1 MRLTNKMITNNA
13 SGNINGNKVLVD
25 KTNTQMT
32 TQKKIA
38 RPSEN
43 PVIAIRSLRLQTT
56 LNKVNQ
62 YYEKN
67 IPDAESWMD
76 VTETALTN
84 IKDLLKNMRTLCVN
98 GSTGTL
104 TEDDRSTILTQLKSL
119 QSQVYA
125 EGNAD
130 YAGRTVFTGYRTNKT
145 LTFTNNDSKT
155 NYNITEPS
163 NSDKIYKK
171 RFYTNEVEVPAT
183 ATEMRGGVNKS
194 TMDVGQ
200 SDYNVIRLSY
210 DLDNLGDENAVPNPI
225 PADQVNS
232 FEYTFRRDDGT
243 TKTYTMNL
251 DVDATT
257 SEAKLTEFDDPDSAD
272 PTNPRKVSYAKLNAG
287 VDGDGNAETPATLN
301 EVLVFNDE
309 ADWAAWSKTQ
319 TDTNGAKF
327 TTKYVP
333 ENSAVIIKSTG
344 EMVLGDKA
352 ADVFLS
358 HDASFNVNYN
368 KTGFKSGELRPE
380 YYFNCTQY
388 TDETGAETNEEA
400 GVKGTKFERFDAN
413 GKSVAYEIQY
423 TVSQNQELTVNMEA
437 NEAFNHDIYQDMG
450 DMIDIVN
457 RAVAAHNKVDA
468 IKGMMGMDEYQSETD
483 QAQLN
488 EWLKAAQKEA
498 DYADDNLQKRY
509 GELLGN
515 VDSYLEDIT
524 LAITKMGCRG
534 DQLEITKTRMN
545 NQQETVEELQSTND
559 DMDLSDI
566 IIKYTAAYTAYQSSL
581 TAAGKLGQQTL
592 LNYI

>member
-1 MRLTNKMITNNA
+1 MRITNKMITNNA

-183 ATEMRGGVNKS
+183 ATEMRAGVNKD

-200 SDYNVIRLSY
+200 SNYNVIRLSY

-243 TKTYTMNL
+243 TKTYKMNL
-251 DVDATT
+251 DVDANGDPN
-257 SEAKLTEFDDPDSAD
+257 LTEFDDPDSAD
-272 PTNPRKVSYAKLNAG
+272 PSNPRKVSYAKLNAG
-287 VDGDGNAETPATLN
+287 VDGDGVAETPATLN

-319 TDTNGAKF
+319 TDTNGAKH

-413 GKSVAYEIQY
+413 GKAVTYEIQY

>member
-1 MRLTNKMITNNA
+1 MRITNKMITNNA

-104 TEDDRSTILTQLKSL
+104 TEDDRSTILTQLKAL

-145 LTFTNNDSKT
+145 LTFTENDSKT
-155 NYNITEPS
+155 SYNITEPS
-163 NSDKIYKK
+163 NADKIYKK

-183 ATEMRGGVNKS
+183 ADEMRNCTDNIKS
-194 TMDVGQ
+194 TMDVAQ
-200 SDYNVIRLSY
+200 TDYYVVRLAYDSIDDVKSFSY
-210 DLDNLGDENAVPNPI
+210 TMNG
-225 PADQVNS
+225 
-232 FEYTFRRDDGT
+232 
-243 TKTYTMNL
+243 KTYTM
-251 DVDATT
+251 VPK
-257 SEAKLTEFDDPDSAD
+257 E
-272 PTNPRKVSYAKLNAG
+272 TNPTPNETYTYTKKKSDDSTETVNVSYTYTDFG
-287 VDGDGNAETPATLN
+287 VGKDKDNNTETPASISSLRVFEN
-301 EVLVFNDE
+301 EAE
-309 ADWAAWSKTQ
+309 WEAWSKK
-319 TDTNGAKF
+319 NGNDQKN
-327 TTKYVP
+327 VP
-333 ENSAVIIKSTG
+333 DDGAVLIKSTG
-344 EMVLGDKA
+344 ELILGNTV
-352 ADVFLS
+352 ADTYLS
-358 HDASFNVNYN
+358 NDASFNINYD
-368 KTGFKSGELRPE
+368 KTGFDSGELRPE

-388 TDETGAETNEEA
+388 TDETGAETNEDVT
-400 GVKGTKFERFDAN
+400 GVEKGTKFERYDEN
-413 GKSVAYEIQY
+413 GKKKTYEIQY

-450 DMIDIVN
+450 DMIDIVD
-457 RAVAAHNKVDA
+457 RAISAHNKVDA

-483 QAQLN
+483 QAKLN

-509 GELLGN
+509 SELLGN
-515 VDSYLEDIT
+515 VDSYLEDIN
-524 LAITKMGCRG
+524 LSITKMGCRG
-534 DQLEITKTRMN
+534 DQLAITKTRMN
-545 NQQETVEELQSTND
+545 NQQQTVEELQSTND

>member
-1 MRLTNKMITNNA
+1 MRITNKMITNNA

-104 TEDDRSTILTQLKSL
+104 TEDDRSTILTQLKAL

-163 NSDKIYKK
+163 ASDKIYKK
-171 RFYTNEVEVPAT
+171 RFYTNEVEVPST
-183 ATEMRGGVNKS
+183 AAEMRGGVNKS

-200 SDYNVIRLSY
+200 SNYNVIRLSY

-243 TKTYTMNL
+243 TKTYKMNL
-251 DVDATT
+251 DVDANGDPN
-257 SEAKLTEFDDPDSAD
+257 LTEFDDPDSAD
-272 PTNPRKVSYAKLNAG
+272 SSNPRKVTYAKLNAG

-319 TDTNGAKF
+319 TDTNGDTL

-358 HDASFNVNYN
+358 HDATFNVNYN

-413 GKSVAYEIQY
+413 GKAVTYEIQY

-450 DMIDIVN
+450 DMIDVVN
-457 RAVAAHNKVDA
+457 RAVAAHDKVDK
-468 IKGMMGMDEYQSETD
+468 IKTMLKQDEYQSESD

>member
-1 MRLTNKMITNNA
+1 MRITNKMITNNA

-84 IKDLLKNMRTLCVN
+84 IKSLVTNMRTLCVN

-104 TEDDRSTILTQLKSL
+104 TEDDRNTILTQLKAL

-145 LTFTNNDSKT
+145 LTFTEDDTKT

-163 NSDKIYKK
+163 NADKIFKK
-171 RFYTNEVEVPAT
+171 RYYTNEVEVPST
-183 ATEMRGGVNKS
+183 ATEMRAGVNKD
-194 TMDVGQ
+194 TMDVGE
-200 SDYNVIRLSY
+200 SDYYVIRMAY
-210 DLDNLGDENAVPNPI
+210 DDIDKI
-225 PADQVNS
+225 NS
-232 FEYTFRRDDGT
+232 FEYTINDTTTAMTEGT
-243 TKTYTMNL
+243 NY
-251 DVDATT
+251 
-257 SEAKLTEFDDPDSAD
+257 
-272 PTNPRKVSYAKLNAG
+272 R
-287 VDGDGNAETPATLN
+287 
-301 EVLVFNDE
+301 VFKDE
-309 ADWAAWSKTQ
+309 AEWAAWSKTQ
-319 TDTNGAKF
+319 VDADGKNR

-333 ENSAVIIKSTG
+333 DDEMVIIKSTG
-344 EMVLGDKA
+344 EVILGNTI
-352 ADVFLS
+352 ADTYLS
-358 HDASFNVNYN
+358 NDATFNINYD
-368 KTGFKSGELRPE
+368 KTGFKNGELRPE

-388 TDETGAETNEEA
+388 TDETGAATNKEVDA
-400 GVKGTKFERFDAN
+400 NGKTLGIKFERFDEN
-413 GKSVAYEIQY
+413 GEPIKYDIQY

-437 NEAFNHDIYQDMG
+437 NESFNHDIYQDMG
-450 DMIDIVN
+450 DMIDIVD
-457 RAVAAHNKVDA
+457 RAVRAHNKVDQ
-468 IKGMMGMDEYQSETD
+468 IKGMLKADEYQSESD
-483 QAQLN
+483 QALLN
-488 EWLKAAQKEA
+488 DWLKAAQKEA
-498 DYADDNLQKRY
+498 DYADDNMQKTY
-509 GELLGN
+509 SELLGN
-515 VDSYLEDIT
+515 VDSYLEDIN
-524 LAITKMGCRG
+524 LSITKIGCRG
-534 DQLEITKTRMN
+534 DQLSMTKTRMN

>member
-1 MRLTNKMITNNA
+1 MRITNKMITNNA

-130 YAGRTVFTGYRTNKT
+130 YAGRTVFTGYRTDKT
-145 LTFTNNDSKT
+145 LTFTENDEKT
-155 NYNITEPS
+155 SYLITEPYS
-163 NSDKIYKK
+163 ADRIYKK
-171 RFYTNEVEVPAT
+171 SFYTNEVSVPPTADAVIDTTTLSNLKADQEVI
-183 ATEMRGGVNKS
+183 K
-194 TMDVGQ
+194 D
-200 SDYNVIRLSY
+200 DYYVIRMAY
-210 DLDNLGDENAVPNPI
+210 DNLDKV
-225 PADQVNS
+225 DS
-232 FEYTFRRDDGT
+232 FEYTLSGGT
-243 TKTYTMNL
+243 TPVAQT
-251 DVDATT
+251 
-257 SEAKLTEFDDPDSAD
+257 LTVYE
-272 PTNPRKVSYAKLNAG
+272 
-287 VDGDGNAETPATLN
+287 
-301 EVLVFNDE
+301 DE
-309 ADWAAWSKTQ
+309 AAWAEASKAAGH
-319 TDTNGAKF
+319 DS
-327 TTKYVP
+327 KYVADD
-333 ENSAVIIKSTG
+333 EIVMIKSTG
-344 EMVLGDKA
+344 EAVLGNTIA
-352 ADVFLS
+352 NTFLS
-358 HDASFNVNYN
+358 KDATFKINYE
-368 KTGFKSGELRPE
+368 KTGFKNGELRPE
-380 YYFNCTQY
+380 YYFNCTQL
-388 TDETGAETNEEA
+388 TDENGA
-400 GVKGTKFERFDAN
+400 GVGEFDPATMTAADVLAGNGKGLVFERYDSN
-413 GKSVAYEIQY
+413 GEAVKYEIQY

-437 NEAFNHDIYQDMG
+437 NECFNHDIYQDMG

-457 RAVAAHNKVDA
+457 RSISAHNKVDQ
-468 IKGMMGMDEYQSETD
+468 IKNMMKSDEYADDNYQEALKSWLEV
-483 QAQLN
+483 AQR
-488 EWLKAAQKEA
+488 EC

-509 GELLGN
+509 SELLGN
-515 VDSYLEDIT
+515 VDSYLEDIN
-524 LAITKMGCRG
+524 LSITKMGCRG
-534 DQLEITKTRMN
+534 DQLAITKTRMN
-545 NQQETVEELQSTND
+545 NQQQTVEELQSTND

>member
-1 MRLTNKMITNNA
+1 MRITNKMITNNA

-104 TEDDRSTILTQLKSL
+104 TEDDRSTILTQLKAL

-145 LTFTNNDSKT
+145 LTFTENDSKT
-155 NYNITEPS
+155 NYEITEPT

-183 ATEMRGGVNKS
+183 ATEMRAGVNKD

-251 DVDATT
+251 DVDANGDPN
-257 SEAKLTEFDDPDSAD
+257 LTEFDDPDSAD

-287 VDGDGNAETPATLN
+287 VDGDGVAETPATLN

-319 TDTNGAKF
+319 TDTNGDTL

-413 GKSVAYEIQY
+413 GKAVTYEIQY

-450 DMIDIVN
+450 DMIDIVD
-457 RAVAAHNKVDA
+457 RAISAHNKVDA

-483 QAQLN
+483 QAKLN

-509 GELLGN
+509 SELLGN
-515 VDSYLEDIT
+515 VDSYLEDIN
-524 LAITKMGCRG
+524 LSITKMGCRG
-534 DQLEITKTRMN
+534 DQLAITKTRMN
-545 NQQETVEELQSTND
+545 NQQQTVEELQSTND

>member
-1 MRLTNKMITNNA
+1 MRITNKMITNNA

-84 IKDLLKNMRTLCVN
+84 IKSLITNMRTLCVN

-104 TEDDRSTILTQLKSL
+104 TEDDRNTILTQLKAL

-145 LTFTNNDSKT
+145 LTFTEDDTKT
-155 NYNITEPS
+155 SYNITEPS
-163 NSDKIYKK
+163 NADKIYKK

-183 ATEMRGGVNKS
+183 ADEMRNCTDNIKS
-194 TMDVGQ
+194 TMDVGE
-200 SDYNVIRLSY
+200 SDYYVVRLAYDSIDEVQSFSY
-210 DLDNLGDENAVPNPI
+210 TMNG
-225 PADQVNS
+225 
-232 FEYTFRRDDGT
+232 
-243 TKTYTMNL
+243 KTYTMKP
-251 DVDATT
+251 DVT
-257 SEAKLTEFDDPDSAD
+257 D
-272 PTNPRKVSYAKLNAG
+272 PTKTETYSYPKKKSDGTNETVDETYTYQNFAKG
-287 VDGDGNAETPATLN
+287 KDGDGNEENPASISSLMVFENEAEWTS
-301 EVLVFNDE
+301 
-309 ADWAAWSKTQ
+309 WSKK
-319 TDTNGAKF
+319 NGNANKN
-327 TTKYVP
+327 VP
-333 ENSAVIIKSTG
+333 DDGAVLIKSTG
-344 EMVLGDKA
+344 ELILGSTV
-352 ADVFLS
+352 ADTYLS
-358 HDASFNVNYN
+358 NDATFEVNYD
-368 KTGFKSGELRPE
+368 KTGFKNGELRPE

-388 TDETGAETNEEA
+388 TDETGAATNKEVDA
-400 GVKGTKFERFDAN
+400 NGKTLGIKFERFDEN
-413 GKSVAYEIQY
+413 GETIKYDIQY

-437 NEAFNHDIYQDMG
+437 NESFNHDIYQDMG
-450 DMIDIVN
+450 DMIDIVD
-457 RAVAAHNKVDA
+457 RAVRAHNKVDQ
-468 IKGMMGMDEYQSETD
+468 IKGMMKANEYQSESD
-483 QAQLN
+483 QALLN

-498 DYADDNLQKRY
+498 DYADDNMQKRY
-509 GELLGN
+509 SELLGN
-515 VDSYLEDIT
+515 VDSYLEDIN
-524 LAITKMGCRG
+524 LSITKIGCRG
-534 DQLEITKTRMN
+534 DQLAITKTRMN

-566 IIKYTAAYTAYQSSL
+566 IIKYTAAHTAYQSSL

>member
-1 MRLTNKMITNNA
+1 MRITNKMITNNA

-104 TEDDRSTILTQLKSL
+104 TEDDRSTILTQLKAL

-145 LTFTNNDSKT
+145 LTFTENDSKT
-155 NYNITEPS
+155 NYEITEPT

-183 ATEMRGGVNKS
+183 AAEVTAGVNKQ
-194 TMDVGQ
+194 TMDVLE
-200 SDYNVIRLSY
+200 SDYYTLRLSY
-210 DLDNLGDENAVPNPI
+210 ELDNLGDENATPKPI
-225 PADQVNS
+225 KADQVNY
-232 FEYTFRRDDGT
+232 FEYTFKRDDGT

-251 DVDATT
+251 DVDANKD
-257 SEAKLTEFDDPDSAD
+257 AVLTEFDDPDSAD
-272 PTNPRKVSYAKLNAG
+272 PSNPRKVSYAKLNAG
-287 VDGDGNAETPATLN
+287 VDGDGNAESPATLS
-301 EVLVFNDE
+301 EVLIFNDE
-309 ADWAAWSKTQ
+309 ADWAAWSK
-319 TDTNGAKF
+319 DTKGDRYAS
-327 TTKYVP
+327 KYVP
-333 ENSAVIIKSTG
+333 DNSAVVIKSTG
-344 EMVLGDKA
+344 EVVLGNKA
-352 ADVFLS
+352 AETFLS
-358 HDASFNVNYN
+358 HDATFNVDYS
-368 KTGFKSGELRPE
+368 KTGFDSGELRPE

-388 TDETGAETNEEA
+388 TDETGAETNEDV
-400 GVKGTKFERFDAN
+400 GGTTKGTKFERFDAN
-413 GKSVAYEIQY
+413 GKPITYEIQY

-450 DMIDIVN
+450 DMIDIVD
-457 RAVAAHNKVDA
+457 RAISAHNKVDA
-468 IKGMMGMDEYQSETD
+468 IKGMMGMDEYQSVTD
-483 QAQLN
+483 QAKLN
-488 EWLKAAQKEA
+488 DWLKAAQKEA

-509 GELLGN
+509 SELLGN
-515 VDSYLEDIT
+515 VDSYLEDIN
-524 LAITKMGCRG
+524 LSITKMGCRG
-534 DQLEITKTRMN
+534 DQLAITKTRMN
-545 NQQETVEELQSTND
+545 NQQQTVEELQSTND

>member
-1 MRLTNKMITNNA
+1 MRITNKMITNNA

-183 ATEMRGGVNKS
+183 ATEMRAGVNKD

-200 SDYNVIRLSY
+200 SNYNVIRLSY

-243 TKTYTMNL
+243 TKTYKMNL
-251 DVDATT
+251 DVDANGDPN
-257 SEAKLTEFDDPDSAD
+257 LTEFDDPDSAD
-272 PTNPRKVSYAKLNAG
+272 PSNPRKVSYSKLNAG
-287 VDGDGNAETPATLN
+287 VDGDGVAETPATLN

-319 TDTNGAKF
+319 TDTNGAKL

-413 GKSVAYEIQY
+413 GKAVTYEIQY